1 MAKVNSYEDVKTV
14 QDLKDTPCTACGEH
28 VLDWNLC
35 PDHKTLLECY
45 ECCGCGD
52 LEDGIEDD
60 EDEEE

>member
-1 MAKVNSYEDVKTV
+1 MAKVNSYEDVKTI

-35 PDHKTLLECY
+35 PDHKELLECY

-52 LEDGIEDD
+52 LEDGIDD
-60 EDEEE
+60 EGEEE